1 MTHLIKPINLEL
13 IIKLTAGTLLSATI
27 IATGAN
33 AINTG
38 IEAEDSLHLEHK
50 LWLEENS
57 GGGGGGG
64 GGSQLVPTPSI
75 LASKQKTTCII
86 EHKLWL
92 EENSNSV
99 YDNDISLDEYEASQR
114 AKEIADANASLAKI
128 KAYADGGSK

>member
-1 MTHLIKPINLEL
+1 MTHLIRPINLEL

-38 IEAEDSLHLEHK
+38 IEAEDNLHL
-50 LWLEENS
+50 
-57 GGGGGGG
+57 
-64 GGSQLVPTPSI
+64 
-75 LASKQKTTCII
+75 